1 MYNKRLIRAFGIL
14 LLPKLNRVE
23 HKCDR
28 IIAELSEL
36 RNIVR
41 PPERNIDALI
51 DKLEDTAE
59 EMLRQSREHRCNM
72 EEHGSSS
79 TFTLKIVENDGF
91 QQ

>member
-1 MYNKRLIRAFGIL
+1 MNNKRLIRTFGIL

-23 HKCDR
+23 HKCNR

-36 RNIVR
+36 RYTVC

-59 EMLRQSREHRCNM
+59 EMLRQSREHRCNI
-72 EEHGSSS
+72 EHGDSSV
-79 TFTLKIVENDGF
+79 FTLKVVKDDGF